1 MWQPIWEIRC
11 ECGNPSHRRVA
22 PLRWMWQPIAAR
34 AAPAEGRLWGGGGS
48 GGGAAL
54 GAERLGGVG
63 GDSGGGGGSGGGRR
77 LVDQRP
83 GAFGHD
89 FGHEGGGAGDPN
101 LVDQVVFGYFPPGGA
116 LGADCDR
123 AAAKY
128 RREQFVKWR
137 RIGQPDLLGVAGQGE
152 PGGLASEPERHR
164 HTARHGRRRHVERLI
179 AALGLVLA
187 GGQLDNE

>member
-1 MWQPIWEIRC
+1 
-11 ECGNPSHRRVA
+11 
-22 PLRWMWQPIAAR
+22 WMWQPIAAR
-34 AAPAEGRLWGGGGS
+34 AAPAERRLWGGGGS

-54 GAERLGGVG
+54 GAERLRGVG
-63 GDSGGGGGSGGGRR
+63 GDSGGWGGSGGGGARGGWGGRGGGRR

-101 LVDQVVFGYFPPGGA
+101 LVDQVVFGYFPSGGA
-116 LGADCDR
+116 LGADRDR
-123 AAAKY
+123 AAVKY
-128 RREQFVKWR
+128 RREQFVQWR
-137 RIGQPDLLGVAGQGE
+137 RIGPPDLLGVAGPGE
-152 PGGLASEPERHR
+152 PGGLAGEPERHR